1 MCTSAKMKRVTWSA
15 TWCKHGCTSL
25 CSKDISKH
33 YSKHHPDAT
42 IFRNSLCIFTK
53 ALFAIG
59 CCWTQDKRPLEKV
72 CSHFLQL
79 QTYKLD
85 CPVEQKYWWVWQFPL
100 SVLKE
105 LEMVCFSR
113 AFSTLTVLLSLSWQT
128 KLVKTGYVLLCL
140 IRFTLLLCTT
150 LTHTTVTVI
159 IGWIGLLLGGG
170 FISQQSFCAKALEQS
185 LWFASVSCLYLW
197 LDFQTRAQ
205 LELKQHYPG
214 THSFIIHSRERHH
227 PIKYHC
233 SNSIMGT
240 TLRPPIS
247 SAIGVTVIE
256 WLSPT
261 ASEVILV
268 SKVVTYDSSVS
279 ETELRSWTR
288 LILIS
293 SSLQTKPY
301 QRYA

>member
-113 AFSTLTVLLSLSWQT
+113 AFSTLTAVCS
-128 KLVKTGYVLLCL
+128 
-140 IRFTLLLCTT
+140 
-150 LTHTTVTVI
+150 
-159 IGWIGLLLGGG
+159 
-170 FISQQSFCAKALEQS
+170 A
-185 LWFASVSCLYLW
+185 WFASHYCYTQSHHSHSHHW
-197 LDFQTRAQ
+197 LD
-205 LELKQHYPG
+205 
-214 THSFIIHSRERHH
+214 
-227 PIKYHC
+227 
-233 SNSIMGT
+233 
-240 TLRPPIS
+240 
-247 SAIGVTVIE
+247 
-256 WLSPT
+256 WL
-261 ASEVILV
+261 
-268 SKVVTYDSSVS
+268 VVGWGIY
-279 ETELRSWTR
+279 
-288 LILIS
+288 
-293 SSLQTKPY
+293 
-301 QRYA
+301 